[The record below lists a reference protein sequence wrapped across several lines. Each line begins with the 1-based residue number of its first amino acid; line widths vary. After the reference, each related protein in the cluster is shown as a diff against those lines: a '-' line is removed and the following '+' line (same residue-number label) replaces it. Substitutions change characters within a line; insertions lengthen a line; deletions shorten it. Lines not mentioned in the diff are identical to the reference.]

1 MKQAK
6 YIIVA
11 LVVALMGFYGLSS
24 ANASNDP
31 VSSGTVEVANQGG
44 VCADGS
50 DPISTTWD
58 FESGEQGWTEEVVDF
73 SESPG
78 FFTYTWGLSTTNA
91 PGSTGDSP
99 SGGNYWRAV
108 DFDGGG
114 PQGDQTG
121 TLYDQY
127 LLSPEFGV
135 PSSGD
140 ATLSFWNLQAFEISD
155 GQCWDSGFVE
165 VSADGGTTWE
175 YTTITQTAPF
185 TVTPAYDADIHDEYL
200 GLYPYENANAW
211 CSADPDPGGLGWGWR
226 DWSEATVD
234 LTAYAGETVQVRYHF
249 FVDNLAGAFG
259 WLVDD
264 VSAEVCPAGPP
275 TAVTLNTI
283 QSGTELPVIP
293 MVGAGLLALAAAGI
307 VVSRL
312 RK

>member
-6 YIIVA
+6 YLIVA
-11 LVVALMGFYGLSS
+11 LVVVLMGMYTLSS
-24 ANASNDP
+24 ANAANNP
-31 VSSGTVEVANQGG
+31 VDSGTVAVANQGG
-44 VCADGS
+44 GVCSDGS
-50 DPISTTWD
+50 TPVDTTWD
-58 FESGEQGWTEEVVDF
+58 FEDGNQGWTQETADF
-73 SESPG
+73 SPTPY
-78 FFTYTWGLSTTNA
+78 FTHTWGLTTTNA

-99 SGGNYWRAV
+99 SGGNYMFAV
-108 DFDGGG
+108 DFAGDG

-127 LLSPEFGV
+127 LISPAFGV
-135 PSSGD
+135 PTGTD
-140 ATLSFWNLQAFEISD
+140 TVLDFWNLQAFEISD

-165 VSADGGTTWE
+165 VSSDGGTTWE
-175 YTTITQTAPF
+175 YNSITTNAPF

-200 GLYPYENANAW
+200 GLYPYEDALAW
-211 CSADPDPGGLGWGWR
+211 CSDAPDPGGNGWGWR
-226 DWSEATVD
+226 DWSNATVD
-234 LTAYAGETVQVRYHF
+234 LSAYAGETVQIRYHF

-264 VSAEVCPAGPP
+264 VSAEICPVGPP

-283 QSGTELPVIP
+283 ASGSDLPVLP

-307 VVSRL
+307 VVRRF